1 MTIREANRKFRLKL
15 PESDNYTTVAGF
27 LIARAGRLLNQGDAV
42 EYGGA
47 KFTVERVASR
57 RIMRVNMALSR
68 EASQV
73 GGDAP
78 AGERK

>member
-1 MTIREANRKFRLKL
+1 
-15 PESDNYTTVAGF
+15 
-27 LIARAGRLLNQGDAV
+27 LLNQGDAV

-57 RIMRVNMALSR
+57 RITRVKMEHSR
-68 EASQV
+68 EASPA

-78 AGERK
+78 ANLRK